1 MSEEQNLTELQ
12 KNIIRFFHQN
22 TFADHMNVEVV
33 MEESGSAHLW
43 WWRNI
48 TPTCTTSPTA
58 GCS

>member
-33 MEESGSAHLW
+33 M
-43 WWRNI
+43 
-48 TPTCTTSPTA
+48 
-58 GCS
+58 